1 MQDNAMIRIIH
12 QTVRG
17 RGRYQVHALRRS
29 KHLKQYLEQ
38 ELRQRKDIR
47 SVSAST
53 LTGNILILFGSE
65 TGHTDIVRTIRS
77 LLRGYHPVPPQGGHG
92 TSPQPSGLR
101 SARVRS
107 NTRRTLRRS
116 VVHAKPQTE
125 EPWHVRDAKEVTE
138 FWQTS
143 CSAGLSTT
151 VVAERLTQY
160 GPNVLPDAVPRSGL
174 SIFLSQFES
183 LPVALLG
190 VAAGVS
196 LLTGGWVDT
205 LVIVGVVL
213 INATVGYATESQS
226 EEIMFSL
233 RHLVQPT
240 ALTLRNGTIQDLG
253 AASLVLGDLLVLKP
267 GSYVAADA
275 RLIEVD
281 RLTVD
286 ESVLTGESLPVS
298 KDTARLLDGE
308 APLAE
313 RLNMVYM
320 GTLITGGQGLA
331 VVVATGKF
339 TEMGKVQA
347 LATETRSPDTPLEKQ
362 LNDMGSQLV
371 WVCGGVCGLVF
382 AVGLLRGLGL
392 LPMLQTAISLAVA
405 AVPEGLPTVATTTLA
420 LGIRTMQ
427 REHVLIRRLGAV
439 ETLGCVQTICL
450 DKTGTITE
458 NRMRVMKL
466 FSGVNR
472 IIVANGLF
480 LTNDER
486 LDPLMPEELRLLMH
500 TTVLCSEVE
509 ALSEGDVFA
518 LRGSATETA
527 LLHMAIQAG
536 VNPVYLKQ
544 QYPCLKMTLRSEAC
558 PIMTTIHRH
567 EDGGALL
574 FVKGSPDEVLTRC
587 AWHLQEGITHELR
600 DEERELIQ
608 TENERMAGE
617 ALRVLGFAY
626 ARLDGEPSAID
637 PLQEKLIWL
646 GLVGMADPIRSIMPQ
661 VIQSFH
667 EAGIETVMITGDQS
681 ATAYAVGKELNLSR
695 GNGLKILD
703 STHLSGLDQPALDAL
718 APKVDVFARVNPS
731 NKLQIVQALQRSGK
745 VVAMTG
751 DGINDGPALKAA
763 DIGVAMGRSGTEVAR
778 EVADVILEDDNL
790 ETMIVAVRQGRTIY
804 GNIRKS
810 VRFLLATNLSEI
822 IVMTTA
828 LALGMGQP
836 LTAMHLLWI
845 NLVSDIAPGL
855 ALSLEA
861 PESDVLNR
869 PPRDPAQ
876 PIMSASDLGNIATE
890 SAVISAGALGAYG
903 YGLAKYGAG
912 PSASALCFSALTVG
926 QLLHALSCRSETHS
940 LFHHTSLPSNPYLT
954 YALGGSLG
962 LQMLTLVLPGLR
974 GFLGLRAMTL
984 PDALVVACGGLG
996 TVLINELRKPSEQK
1010 HATLSLVR

>member
-1 MQDNAMIRIIH
+1 MA
-12 QTVRG
+12 
-17 RGRYQVHALRRS
+17 
-29 KHLKQYLEQ
+29 
-38 ELRQRKDIR
+38 
-47 SVSAST
+47 
-53 LTGNILILFGSE
+53 
-65 TGHTDIVRTIRS
+65 
-77 LLRGYHPVPPQGGHG
+77 
-92 TSPQPSGLR
+92 
-101 SARVRS
+101 
-107 NTRRTLRRS
+107 
-116 VVHAKPQTE
+116 
-125 EPWHVRDAKEVTE
+125 E
-138 FWQTS
+138 FWQTET
-143 CSAGLSTT
+143 SAGLSQP
-151 VVAERLTQY
+151 VAAERLKQY
-160 GPNVLPDAVPRSGL
+160 GPNVLPEAVPHSGL

-196 LLTGGWVDT
+196 LVTGGLADA

-233 RHLVQPT
+233 RKLVQPN
-240 ALTLRNGTIQDLG
+240 ALALRDGTIQDIG
-253 AASLVLGDLLVLKP
+253 AEGLVLGDLLVLKP

-275 RLIEVD
+275 RLIEAD

-298 KDTARLLDGE
+298 KESARLLEGDI
-308 APLAE
+308 PLAE

-331 VVVATGKF
+331 IVVATGKF
-339 TEMGKVQA
+339 TEMGKVQS
-347 LATETRSPDTPLEKQ
+347 LATETTSPDTPLEKQ
-362 LNDMGSQLV
+362 LDDMGRQLV

-382 AVGLLRGLGL
+382 VIGLLRGFGL

-420 LGIRTMQ
+420 LGIRAMQ
-427 REHVLIRRLGAV
+427 REHVLIRRLSAV

-466 FSGVNR
+466 FSGMKR
-472 IIVANGLF
+472 IVLTNGLF
-480 LTNDER
+480 LADEDR
-486 LDPLMPEELRLLMH
+486 LDPLTSEELRLLMH
-500 TTVLCSEVE
+500 TSVLCSEVE
-509 ALSEGDVFA
+509 AVSEGDVFA

-527 LLHMAIQAG
+527 LLHMAIQASI
-536 VNPVYLKQ
+536 NPVHLRQ
-544 QYPCLKMTLRSEAC
+544 HYPCLKMTLRSDAC
-558 PIMTTIHRH
+558 PIMTTMHAH
-567 EDGGALL
+567 ENEGILL
-574 FVKGSPDEVLTRC
+574 FVKGSPAEVLARCTWHRQDGTTRE
-587 AWHLQEGITHELR
+587 LQE
-600 DEERELIQ
+600 EERERIQ

-617 ALRVLGFAY
+617 ALRVLGMAY
-626 ARLDGEPSAID
+626 VRLDGEPSAID
-637 PLQEKLIWL
+637 PLEQRLTWL
-646 GLVGMADPIRSIMPQ
+646 GLVGMADPIRPIMPQ
-661 VIQSFH
+661 VIKSFH

-695 GNGLKILD
+695 SNGLKILD
-703 STHLSGLDQPALDAL
+703 STRLSGLDQPALDAL
-718 APKVDVFARVNPS
+718 ATKVDVFARVNPS
-731 NKLQIVQALQRSGK
+731 HKLQIVQALQRTGK

-822 IVMTTA
+822 IVMTTS

-861 PESDVLNR
+861 PEPDVLNR
-869 PPRDPAQ
+869 PPRDPTL
-876 PIMSASDLGNIATE
+876 PIVSSSDLGNIAME
-890 SAVISAGALGAYG
+890 SAVVSAGALGVYG

-912 PSASALCFSALTVG
+912 PSAGGLCFSTLIVG

-940 LFHHTSLPSNPYLT
+940 VFSRTTLPPNPYLA

-962 LQMLTLVLPGLR
+962 LQMLTLIVPGLR
-974 GFLGLRAMTL
+974 GFLGLRAMTVL
-984 PDALVVACGGLG
+984 DALVVAGGGVG
-996 TVLINELRKPSEQK
+996 TLMINELRKPTDQE
-1010 HATLSLVR
+1010 HAILRA

>member
-1 MQDNAMIRIIH
+1 MQDNAVTRVIH
-12 QTVRG
+12 KAVRG
-17 RGRYQVHALRRS
+17 RGRYQVHGLRRS
-29 KHLKQYLEQ
+29 EHLKQYLEQ
-38 ELRQRKDIR
+38 TLRQSKDIH
-47 SVSAST
+47 SVSASP
-53 LTGNILILFGSE
+53 LTGNILIFFGAE
-65 TGHTDIVRTIRS
+65 TSHDDVLRTIRS
-77 LLRGYHPVPPQGGHG
+77 LLRGYRAVPLQGNNG
-92 TSPQPSGLR
+92 TRTFSGQRRSP
-101 SARVRS
+101 RVRT

-116 VVHAKPQTE
+116 VVHAQPQAE
-125 EPWHVRDAKEVTE
+125 RSWHAQASKDVADIL
-138 FWQTS
+138 QTS
-143 CSAGLSTT
+143 SSTGLSPTE
-151 VVAERLTQY
+151 VGERLKQY
-160 GPNVLPDAVPRSGL
+160 GPNVLPEAVPRSGL

-196 LLTGGWVDT
+196 LLTGGFVDA
-205 LVIVGVVL
+205 LVIAGVVL

-233 RHLVQPT
+233 RKLVQPN
-240 ALTLRNGTIQDLG
+240 ALVIRNGTIQDIG
-253 AASLVLGDLLVLKP
+253 AEGLVLGDLLVLKP

-298 KDTARLLDGE
+298 KDPARLPDGDI
-308 APLAE
+308 PLAE
-313 RLNMVYM
+313 RLNMLYM
-320 GTLITGGQGLA
+320 GTLITGGQGVA
-331 VVVATGKF
+331 IVVATGKF

-362 LNDMGSQLV
+362 LDDMGRQLV
-371 WVCGGVCGLVF
+371 WVCCGVCGLVF
-382 AVGLLRGLGL
+382 VIGLLRGLGV
-392 LPMLQTAISLAVA
+392 LPMLQTTISLAVA

-427 REHVLIRRLGAV
+427 REHVLIRRLSAV

-466 FSGVNR
+466 FSGVKR
-472 IIVANGLF
+472 ITLANGQF
-480 LTNDER
+480 LSDNER
-486 LDPLMPEELRLLMH
+486 LDPLMSEEFRLLMH
-500 TTVLCSEVE
+500 TAVLCSEVE
-509 ALSEGDVFA
+509 AKSEGDVFA

-536 VNPVYLKQ
+536 VNPVHLKQ
-544 QYPCLKMTLRSEAC
+544 QYPCLKMTLRSEVC
-558 PIMTTIHRH
+558 PVMTTMHGH

-574 FVKGSPDEVLTRC
+574 FVKGSPVEVLTRC
-587 AWHLQEGITHELR
+587 AWHLRDGVMRELR

-617 ALRVLGFAY
+617 ALRVLGMAY
-626 ARLDGEPSAID
+626 VRLDGEPSVID
-637 PLQEKLIWL
+637 PLEQRLVWL
-646 GLVGMADPIRSIMPQ
+646 GLVGMADPIRLIVPQ
-661 VIQSFH
+661 VIKNFH

-703 STHLSGLDQPALDAL
+703 STRLSGLDQPALDAL
-718 APKVDVFARVNPS
+718 ASKVDVFARVNPS
-731 NKLQIVQALQRSGK
+731 HKLQIVQALQRTGK

-763 DIGVAMGRSGTEVAR
+763 DIGIAMGRSGTEVAR

-810 VRFLLATNLSEI
+810 VRFLLGSNLSEI

-828 LALGMGQP
+828 LSLGMGQP
-836 LTAMHLLWI
+836 LTAMHLLWL
-845 NLVSDIAPGL
+845 NLISEIAPAL

-861 PESDVLNR
+861 PEPDVLNR

-876 PIMSASDLGNIATE
+876 AIVSSTDLGHIATE

-912 PSASALCFSALTVG
+912 QSASALCFTTLIVG
-926 QLLHALSCRSETHS
+926 QLLHTLSCRSETHS
-940 LFHHTSLPSNPYLT
+940 LFHRTPLPPNPYMT

-962 LQMLTLVLPGLR
+962 LQVLTLIVPGLR
-974 GFLGLRAMTL
+974 GFLGLSAMTL
-984 PDALVVACGGLG
+984 LDSAVVACVGVG
-996 TVLINELRKPSEQK
+996 TLLINELRKPPEQE